1 MNPLPEILKE
11 IDHRDNIA
19 HWLNQ
24 HGLTGTAAEV
34 GVMHGGYSKHVLKDW
49 KGQKY
54 YMIDLWER
62 QDKEIYRERTSDI
75 NYDVKYHE
83 AKRVADADPRV
94 FMLRGMS
101 VDMAPIL
108 PDNSLDWVWID
119 ANHSYKAVLED
130 MDAYFPKVRP
140 GGLFSGHDYGW
151 DTNWP
156 HWCEVKPA
164 VDRWMFEHD
173 IPFWLSKDFSWWAIK
188 P

>member
-19 HWLNQ
+19 SWLNK
-24 HGLTGTAAEV
+24 HNLVGTAAEV

-49 KGQKY
+49 RGQKY
-54 YMIDLWER
+54 YMIDLWDR
-62 QDKEIYRERTSDI
+62 QDKEIYREKTDDI
-75 NYDVKYHE
+75 NYDVKYRE

-108 PDNSLDWVWID
+108 PDDSLDWVFID

-130 MDAYFPKVRP
+130 MDAYFPKVKS
-140 GGLFSGHDYGW
+140 GGLFSGHDFYNERTYPYFNEVQDAVERW
-151 DTNWP
+151 SKEHEIPFYVTKCSSW
-156 HWCEVKPA
+156 WMVKP
-164 VDRWMFEHD
+164 
-173 IPFWLSKDFSWWAIK
+173 
-188 P
+188 